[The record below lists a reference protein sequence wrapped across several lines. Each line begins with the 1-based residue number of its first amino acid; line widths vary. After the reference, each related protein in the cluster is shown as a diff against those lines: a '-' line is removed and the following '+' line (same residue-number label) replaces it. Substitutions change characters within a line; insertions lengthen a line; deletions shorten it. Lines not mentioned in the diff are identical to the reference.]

1 MPKQEQKTHPI
12 ECRFNEAENTIDLYV
27 YDLIVYPPK
36 WEDSETTSGD
46 VVSQL
51 SARPDVNTIN
61 VYINSSGGA
70 VFEAFAI
77 YNVLTRHKATVNVFI
92 DGLAASAASLLAMAG
107 DTITMAENALLM
119 VHEPSSGVWGNA
131 AEMEKEIVLLG
142 KISETLVATY
152 VARSGQSAEVVG
164 GWVAAETWFTSAE
177 ALENKLVDSVSPA
190 KRVAASLD
198 VSRFKNLPTSL
209 TGRAMPAGSKPTAD
223 PPEPKVMPKTD
234 TVTDLAGVLASLDA
248 SHAAI
253 VNSAIDALKPTDPV
267 AATHSQIKD
276 ACPGCESG
284 FIVDQLEAGAT
295 GPAAVTAY
303 LNTLVAKVENR
314 DAKIVELSGEVT
326 AANAK
331 IADIVAGVGGE
342 GAPDPLDGVAGKGK
356 GFASLVRMP
365 GHAASQN

>member
-61 VYINSSGGA
+61 VYINSAGGA

-131 AEMEKEIVLLG
+131 AEMQKEIVLLG
-142 KISETLVATY
+142 KISETLVSTY
-152 VARSGQSAEVVG
+152 VARSGQSAEVVS
-164 GWVAAETWFTSAE
+164 GWVTAETWFTAAE

-198 VSRFKNLPTSL
+198 VSRFKNLPSSFA
-209 TGRAMPAGSKPTAD
+209 GRAQPTGHKPPADQKESDMPP
-223 PPEPKVMPKTD
+223 
-234 TVTDLAGVLASLDA
+234 LAAVATLASVLASLEAD
-248 SHAAI
+248 HAVI
-253 VNSAIDALKPTDPV
+253 VTDAIDAAKPGPPV
-267 AATHSQIKD
+267 AATHSQIKGI
-276 ACPGCESG
+276 CPGCEAG
-284 FIVDQLEAGAT
+284 FIVDQLEAEAT